1 MGKTGQWI
9 FRYIHGVSPV
19 STMPNLVFAS
29 PRGLP
34 KAASLTG
41 RVVVLDIAFAAA
53 SGGKVSFES
62 VTLPLI
68 DGLGSRLAAWVDHHD
83 HDKHV
88 DYKDDERFL
97 LRTKAQHGACPEL
110 VTPELVARA
119 GPIDTIIAHLDLDG
133 LYSAAKWILAGE
145 QPYANADADARCI
158 DTRLGEPGPIA
169 IRIDR
174 ALRARFRDDD
184 LKRSVVHWLVGGRK
198 SDVHAERIAEAER
211 EFDAGNRGTA
221 ALAARFEIQGRVAF
235 VDATTSAQPYDKTE
249 LLLLGQKISEISAVQ
264 DSGAITFAAG
274 FDSGWNFLSILGLA
288 GGMPTRV
295 SISESRLEEAMRS
308 INEAEPPRKV
318 L

>member
-1 MGKTGQWI
+1 MAKTAARI
-9 FRYIHGVSPV
+9 FRYIQRVSPV
-19 STMPNLVFAS
+19 TSMPELVFAS

-68 DGLGSRLAAWVDHHD
+68 EGLGSRLAAWVDHHD
-83 HDKHV
+83 HEKHP

-97 LRTKAQHGACPEL
+97 LTTKAEHGACPEL
-110 VTPELVARA
+110 VTPKLVAAA

-133 LYSAAKWILAGE
+133 LYSAAKWILGGKE
-145 QPYANADADARCI
+145 PYANADADARCI

-184 LKRSVVHWLVGGRK
+184 LKRSVVHWLVGGRRN
-198 SDVHAERIAEAER
+198 DVHAERISEAEQ

-221 ALAARFEIQGRVAF
+221 ALAARFEIRGRVAF
-235 VDATTSAQPYDKTE
+235 VDATASSLPYDKTE

-264 DSGAITFAAG
+264 DSGAVTFAAG
-274 FDSGWNFLSILGLA
+274 FDSGWNFLPILGLA

-308 INEAEPPRKV
+308 INEADLPGPV
-318 L
+318 